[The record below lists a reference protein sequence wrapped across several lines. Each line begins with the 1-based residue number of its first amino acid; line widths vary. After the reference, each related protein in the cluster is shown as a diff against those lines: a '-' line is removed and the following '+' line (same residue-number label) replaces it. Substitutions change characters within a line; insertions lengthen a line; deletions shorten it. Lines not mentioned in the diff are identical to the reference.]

1 MNPDFRVILV
11 DDNPGDREHLRFLLG
26 DLPEVK
32 VIGEASSALTGATL
46 CNDLQPNLIF
56 LDVDMPEGNGF
67 SLLDRLDF
75 APAII
80 FVTGF
85 DEYAIRAFEVN
96 AIDYLLK
103 PVNPHRL
110 KASLNRVL
118 YSERPVEVGALKQ
131 TDRVLLR
138 DEQRR
143 RVVFVPQISGIKG
156 LQNYNE
162 VFLSDGTKVCVRD
175 TMSRWLARLPKPLFF
190 SPHRSLIVNL
200 HAIHDIVFDSPKE
213 LRFKLDGHDVVF
225 TLGRDSG
232 TSLRKAIKASRGQ

>member
-1 MNPDFRVILV
+1 MTPDFRVILV
-11 DDNPGDREHLRFLLG
+11 DDNANDREHLGFLLANH
-26 DLPEVK
+26 PEVK
-32 VIGEASSALTGATL
+32 IVGEASSALTGASL

-56 LDVDMPEGNGF
+56 LDVDMPDGDGF
-67 SLLDRLDF
+67 SLLDKLDH

-85 DEYAIRAFEVN
+85 DEFAIRAFEVN

-103 PVNPHRL
+103 PVNPLRL
-110 KASLNRVL
+110 KESLNRVL
-118 YSERPVEVGALKQ
+118 YSERPVEVGVLKP

-138 DEQRR
+138 DQQRR
-143 RVVFVPQISGIKG
+143 RVAFVPQISGIKG

-175 TMSRWLARLPKPLFF
+175 TMTRWLERLPKSLFF
-190 SPHRSLIVNL
+190 CPHRSLIVNL
-200 HAIHDIVFDSPKE
+200 QAVHDVVFETYKE
-213 LRFKLDGHDVVF
+213 LKFRLEGHDTVF

-232 TSLRKAIKASRGQ
+232 IALRKALKAARGQ